1 MSQLINTTN
10 FDDFVKNAT
19 IKFRRAFNDFP
30 KRASQLY
37 DVEGTSIITGE
48 ESSIDGFSVAKLK
61 EEGGDFAYL
70 NVDQGYNK
78 TWTVYE
84 VGGMTKI
91 TWKMRVGMK
100 YRDINNRINNLGR
113 SAAKRMEWDL
123 THRFSYGHA
132 ATYSDIDGT
141 TVATTVGDGFAL
153 FYASHRASAAYSGT
167 FRNVVANNPL
177 LSKGGIEAA
186 EKLFATQMID
196 ANGETIMEE
205 PTHLIVSNDPNTVNT
220 ALEYLKSFGDPDG
233 THQGV
238 YNVNKGKYTL
248 IVLPYLATTGST
260 GAYDSDK
267 AKYWM
272 LANLSGTDAICK
284 ILQNPTFIP
293 PTKNDGMEFE
303 TMDWKFACHEAYAL
317 EIVRPQWVVGSKG
330 SGE

>member
-1 MSQLINTTN
+1 MSQLINTSN

-19 IKFRRAFNDFP
+19 INFRRAFDDFP

-37 DVEGTSIITGE
+37 DVEDVSILTGE

-70 NVDQGYNK
+70 NIDQGYNK

-91 TWKMRVGMK
+91 TWKMRVGSK
-100 YRDINNRINNLGR
+100 YRDINNRISNLGR

-123 THRFSYGHA
+123 THRFTYGHA
-132 ATYSDIDGT
+132 TSYTNIDGT
-141 TVATTVGDGFAL
+141 TVATTLGNAYAL
-153 FYASHRASAAYSGT
+153 FYATHKASAACATT
-167 FRNVVANNPL
+167 FRNVVANNPV

-196 ANGETIMEE
+196 TNGETIAEE

-220 ALEYLKSFGDPDG
+220 ALEYLRSTADQGG
-233 THQGV
+233 AHSGV
-238 YNVNKGKYTL
+238 YNVNKGKYEL

-260 GAYDSDK
+260 GAYDSTK

-272 LANLSGTDAICK
+272 LANLRGTDAICK
-284 ILQNPTFIP
+284 ILQHPTFIP
-293 PTKNDGMEFE
+293 PTKNDGQEFE
-303 TMDWKFACHEAYAL
+303 TMDWKFACHAAYAL
-317 EIVRPQWVVGSKG
+317 EIVRPSWIVASKG
-330 SGE
+330 DGS